1 MTLQGPLIFWWHV
14 FLKVYFLKLSTVF
27 CMLVMFTQGGAAE
40 TAETAEIKQM
50 CHIANLQLIVAG
62 ALFILAD

>member
-1 MTLQGPLIFWWHV
+1 
-14 FLKVYFLKLSTVF
+14 
-27 CMLVMFTQGGAAE
+27 MLVMFTQGG